1 MRSAASCACSWA
13 CRACWT
19 LSACSIACSRAL
31 AASFALVAA
40 CNRAESLQHRETLRW
55 AAGDT
60 MTYHAG
66 LLQISFLGP
75 SAYQLLV
82 QQDQHVLRF
91 VQQSGGHSNLVL
103 QDTASCTC
111 RRHLLAEA
119 ARAAASCTL
128 PSAWSPVMVASS
140 CSACTVRHA
149 LVLAMK
155 QTQTSTS
162 NNCSKQ
168 AGRSAQSWSI
178 NGPCKS

>member
-31 AASFALVAA
+31 AAS
-40 CNRAESLQHRETLRW
+40 
-55 AAGDT
+55 
-60 MTYHAG
+60 
-66 LLQISFLGP
+66 